1 MLGKERL
8 EQMKTGA
15 KKPNNRLYLYS
26 LDVRPYF
33 MKKFVTRLPH
43 LTIFIFITF
52 QRNPYSV
59 DKAIIHKAFMSKW
72 YRS

>member
-33 MKKFVTRLPH
+33 MKKFVTRLLRPA
-43 LTIFIFITF
+43 IYMF
-52 QRNPYSV
+52 Q
-59 DKAIIHKAFMSKW
+59 AFQ
-72 YRS
+72 